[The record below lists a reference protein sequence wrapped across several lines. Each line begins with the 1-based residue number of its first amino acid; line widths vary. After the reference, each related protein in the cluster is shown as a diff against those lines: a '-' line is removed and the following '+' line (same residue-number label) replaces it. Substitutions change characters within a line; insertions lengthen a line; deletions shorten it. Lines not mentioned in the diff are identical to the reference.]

1 MNFQEIGPAYT
12 SVIEISKKYWMSFPE
27 NRLCHTP
34 GNWNF
39 GKISG
44 WVFQD
49 LTKLDKN
56 GISSTGDSFF
66 KVIRLQLELK
76 IEQEVIDKIKDKI

>member
-1 MNFQEIGPAYT
+1 MTQLALEKWKCPI
-12 SVIEISKKYWMSFPE
+12 
-27 NRLCHTP
+27 
-34 GNWNF
+34 
-39 GKISG
+39 
-44 WVFQD
+44 

-76 IEQEVIDKIKDKI
+76 IEQKVIDKMKDKI